1 MELVPKTATP
11 TSKQKKI
18 CKVCGL
24 KVNKKGFLI
33 NGQDLYCEMDY
44 KRKFSPRCEE
54 CSDFIF
60 GVSRIRNFVLTR
72 FFKSFFSDKLY
83 SYDLVVSRS
92 AIKWNNNNLGAQKTQ
107 ERKRAEVVKYR
118 SGEMQKRKNT

>member
-1 MELVPKTATP
+1 MELVPKTAK
-11 TSKQKKI
+11 TSTQI

-44 KRKFSPRCEE
+44 KRKFAPRCEE

-60 GVSRIRNFVLTR
+60 GVSRIYNFVLT
-72 FFKSFFSDKLY
+72 SF
-83 SYDLVVSRS
+83 S
-92 AIKWNNNNLGAQKTQ
+92 ASVFLSNTKVRILSKKAR
-107 ERKRAEVVKYR
+107 RKRD
-118 SGEMQKRKNT
+118 